1 MSTYFLNS
9 DAVEVFPSGYRDDNY
24 PKARSMIE
32 ENFTNL
38 TKFTD
43 DQYRNF
49 AYQLDSDKIVVN
61 LSGYRFCI
69 SANALYELLTDST
82 QLIAGTTEWNC
93 YLYIKLINIQNNQGK
108 VLQNL
113 FKNSASQVEQLDD
126 IIGDNSSDPK
136 RFQGLGIT
144 IENIS
149 EQTDVSYIKLE
160 FNTTAGTEGSF
171 THTLKNKFLSISSLN
186 IRNKDTD
193 YNLNEQIDSD
203 TGNLINVNTNS
214 IALAKYVNGNL
225 TKTLAKISASELSNN
240 NSVLINFDAASSMN
254 AGKLGFSNE
263 GELLIS
269 GETDSH
275 SALRLS
281 KKGSS
286 TELSAGLT
294 GPAAGDTTTS
304 ARIIYKGNSVNT
316 EDYLSLPKEPSL
328 SSYSANH
335 RLLWVKTVSGDRT
348 YSSNSW
354 ISFDDLE
361 KSLISRAD
369 NKLQS
374 RLTRYDS
381 EVKETVATSFEKVK
395 TKNIDPVLNG
405 LKEKIIDNFNEDPDD
420 LGIVPEA
427 LNDIELAIDNANK
440 AAKDANDAA
449 ADIENSLANE
459 VSRIEREINE
469 ALTNVETEANNVNT
483 ESTNKVNDEIE
494 RLEIKFNALKDALT
508 LPKIQI
514 VEVAY
519 PVGSI
524 FMSLKDTDPNEQL
537 GINNIEGLTI
547 KWEKLDPDN
556 YLSTGR
562 SSGSYESVSY
572 LNNDESLGLF
582 KYGSDTIKLTAN
594 DLPKH
599 RHGMA
604 YGGDN
609 GEYGDWIVLRSKNE
623 VELAKTTETETGDNS
638 MNFSTDPSSGYTDD
652 IARYFNLLSYSG
664 YNYHTDPGHESCRVP
679 RRLYTAPNLRSDSSG
694 RTLNRIIKNKASYI
708 AYNPKSIAVNMW
720 IRVK

>member
-1 MSTYFLNS
+1 MNTYTYFLNS
-9 DAVEVFPSGYRDDNY
+9 DAVDVFPSGYRHADY
-24 PKARSMIE
+24 TKARSMIE

-69 SANALYELLTDST
+69 SADALYELL
-82 QLIAGTTEWNC
+82 IAKNKINKGDTSWEC
-93 YLYIKLINIQNNQGK
+93 YLYIKTDDLGVNYGK
-108 VLQNL
+108 VLKNL
-113 FKNSASQVEQLDD
+113 YKGEDGQISQLDD
-126 IIGDNSSDPK
+126 NIDNEMC
-136 RFQGLGIT
+136 FQGLGISAYD
-144 IENIS
+144 IS
-149 EQTDVSYIKLE
+149 HERDISYIKLL
-160 FNTTAGTEGSF
+160 FNSTSSGDKFIHALT
-171 THTLKNKFLSISSLN
+171 NKFLSISSLN
-186 IRNKDTD
+186 IRNSNSDK
-193 YNLNEQIDSD
+193 NLNEQIDSNN
-203 TGNLINVNTNS
+203 GNLITTNTNNVVFK
-214 IALAKYVNGNL
+214 KYNSGKL
-225 TKTLAKISASELSNN
+225 SDTLARISAAQISSTNSS
-240 NSVLINFDAASSMN
+240 SVLLNFDSYTSSDTFRN
-254 AGKLGFSNE
+254 VGKLGFSNQ

-269 GETDSH
+269 GETDNH

-281 KKGSS
+281 KKGDS

-294 GPAAGDTTTS
+294 GPAAGDKTTS
-304 ARIIYKGNSVNT
+304 VRIIYQSDKSGK
-316 EDYLSLPKEPSL
+316 EDYLNLPKSPNL
-328 SSYSANH
+328 SSFNINNE
-335 RLLWVKTVSGDRT
+335 LIWVKKINSTNGTKTEKNDWIALDVLVNNLSNKVNYYLTGILPT
-348 YSSNSW
+348 YRRQVTALVDSQYDLDYARKIKPSIDSLDAKIKYNFDEPGGKVPTALSNMKKATDAANNAANTANNVAGA
-354 ISFDDLE
+354 IKDDVD
-361 KSLISRAD
+361 KKIAAV
-369 NKLQS
+369 Q
-374 RLTRYDS
+374 
-381 EVKETVATSFEKVK
+381 
-395 TKNIDPVLNG
+395 KNIDDSIAQLSTDVDN
-405 LKEKIIDNFNEDPDD
+405 LKTDLSNDVEAKIEDLEGEFNK
-420 LGIVPEA
+420 LSANMNLTIV
-427 LNDIELAIDNANK
+427 K
-440 AAKDANDAA
+440 
-449 ADIENSLANE
+449 
-459 VSRIEREINE
+459 
-469 ALTNVETEANNVNT
+469 
-483 ESTNKVNDEIE
+483 
-494 RLEIKFNALKDALT
+494 
-508 LPKIQI
+508 
-514 VEVAY
+514 VAY

-524 FMSLKDTDPNEQL
+524 FMSLKNTDPNIQL
-537 GINNIEGLTI
+537 GINNAENLTI

-652 IARYFNLLSYSG
+652 IARYFTLLSYSY

>member
-9 DAVEVFPSGYRDDNY
+9 DAIEVFPSGYRAETY
-24 PKARSMIE
+24 TKARSMIE

-38 TKFTD
+38 TKFTA

-49 AYQLDSDKIVVN
+49 AYQLDSDKIIVN
-61 LSGYRFCI
+61 LSGYRFCL
-69 SANALYELLTDST
+69 SADALYNLLIDNN
-82 QLIAGTTEWNC
+82 QIIGGTTSWGC
-93 YLYIKLINIQNNQGK
+93 YLYIKTHDLGDNYGK
-108 VLQNL
+108 VLKNL
-113 FKNSASQVEQLDD
+113 YNAEASQISQLDD
-126 IIGDNSSDPK
+126 NISGEMC
-136 RFQGLGIT
+136 FQGLGIST
-144 IENIS
+144 A
-149 EQTDVSYIKLE
+149 DVSGETDISYIYLI
-160 FNTTAGTEGSF
+160 FTTIGSESPL
-171 THTLKNKFLSISSLN
+171 THTLNNKFLSISSLN
-186 IRNKDTD
+186 IRNSDTD
-193 YNLNEQIDSD
+193 KNLNEQIDSNN
-203 TGNLINVNTNS
+203 GNLINTNTNNIVFKKYDTGHLS
-214 IALAKYVNGNL
+214 DILAR
-225 TKTLAKISASELSNN
+225 ISATQISSTASQ
-240 NSVLINFDAASSMN
+240 SVLLNFESYTNSNMFEN

-381 EVKETVATSFEKVK
+381 EVTETVATSFEKVK
-395 TKNIDPVLNG
+395 IENIDPVLNG
-405 LKEKIIDNFNEDPDD
+405 LKEKIIENFNEDPDD

-427 LNDIELAIDNANK
+427 LNDIELAIDNANE

-469 ALTNVETEANNVNT
+469 ALTNVKTEANNIKT
-483 ESTNKVNDEIE
+483 ESTNKVNEEIE
-494 RLEIKFNALKDALT
+494 RLETKFNALKDALT
-508 LPKIQI
+508 LPKLQI

-524 FMSLKDTDPNEQL
+524 FMSLKDTDPNTQL
-537 GINNIEGLTI
+537 GIDNVEGLTI
-547 KWEKLDPDN
+547 QWQKIDSN
-556 YLSTGR
+556 SYLSTGTPNGVTT
-562 SSGSYESVSY
+562 SNNTIGND
-572 LNNDESLGLF
+572 LNIRT
-582 KYGSDTIKLTAN
+582 YGSDTIKLTAN

-604 YGGDN
+604 YGGDS
-609 GEYGDWIVLRSKNE
+609 GEYGDWITLRTLNQ
-623 VELAKTTETETGDNS
+623 VNAALLTETENS
-638 MNFSTDPSSGYTDD
+638 SNEMNFSSEPYSGYTDD
-652 IARYFNLLSYSG
+652 IARSFNKASYDA
-664 YNYHTDPGHESCRVP
+664 HTRPGHENCRVP
-679 RRLYTAPNLRSDSSG
+679 RRLYTTPNLKSDLNG
-694 RTLNRIIKNKASYI
+694 ITLNQLIKNKETNITY
-708 AYNPKSIAVNMW
+708 YPKSISMNMW
-720 IRVK
+720 IRIQ